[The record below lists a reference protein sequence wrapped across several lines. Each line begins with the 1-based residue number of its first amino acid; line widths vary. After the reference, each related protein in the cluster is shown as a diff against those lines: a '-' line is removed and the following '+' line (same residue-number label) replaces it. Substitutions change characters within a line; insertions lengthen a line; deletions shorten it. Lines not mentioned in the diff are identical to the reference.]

1 MRQCGLSVSRRP
13 VQLVQD
19 LEATQVE
26 LSGLHAREQLAWANE
41 RFGDRFAVTTS
52 FGTQSA
58 VLLHLLVG
66 VAPKVP
72 VYWIDTGYLF
82 AETYRY
88 AADLTQAL
96 GLNLQVVQP
105 ELSPARME
113 ALMGRLW
120 ESENPDDL
128 VTYHR
133 LRKVE
138 PLDRALDDAG
148 VHCWT
153 SGVRAGQTDNRAAM
167 QPLERLRGRWS
178 LRPLLGW
185 SRRDVFYYMEEH
197 QLPQHPLFEQGYS
210 TVGDWHSSAPD
221 DGQGR
226 ASRFGGRHQECG
238 LHLPEPLVE
247 GAGI

>member
-1 MRQCGLSVSRRP
+1 M
-13 VQLVQD
+13 QLVQD
-19 LEATQVE
+19 LEATQAE
-26 LSGLHAREQLAWANE
+26 LGGLSSSEQLAWAQAS
-41 RFGDRFAVTTS
+41 FGEGFAVTTS

-58 VLLHLLVG
+58 VLLHLLAG

-82 AETYRY
+82 PETYCY
-88 AADLTQAL
+88 AAQLSDLL
-96 GLNLQVVQP
+96 NLNLQVVQP

-113 ALMGRLW
+113 ALHGRLW
-120 ESENPDDL
+120 ESENPDDM
-128 VTYHR
+128 VVYHR
-133 LRKVE
+133 MRKVE
-138 PLDRALDDAG
+138 PLDRALDAAG
-148 VHCWT
+148 VTCWA
-153 SGVRAGQTDNRAAM
+153 SGVRARQTDNRAAM

-185 SRRDVFYYMEEH
+185 SRRDVYYYMEEH
-197 QLPQHPLFEQGYS
+197 KLPQHPLFEQGYS
-210 TVGDWHSSAPD
+210 SVGDWHSSAPD

-238 LHLPEPLVE
+238 LHLPEALVE

>member
-1 MRQCGLSVSRRP
+1 MRQSGLSVSRCP

-96 GLNLQVVQP
+96 GLNLKVVQP

-148 VHCWT
+148 VHCWA

-197 QLPQHPLFEQGYS
+197 QRPDRAAS
-210 TVGDWHSSAPD
+210 WH
-221 DGQGR
+221 R
-226 ASRFGGRHQECG
+226 
-238 LHLPEPLVE
+238 
-247 GAGI
+247 

>member
-1 MRQCGLSVSRRP
+1 M
-13 VQLVQD
+13 QLVQD
-19 LEATQVE
+19 LEATQAE
-26 LSGLHAREQLAWANE
+26 LEALEAPEQLRWANDH
-41 RFGDRFAVTTS
+41 FGSGFAVTTS

-66 VAPKVP
+66 VAPDVP

-82 AETYRY
+82 PETYQY
-88 AADLTQAL
+88 AADLTQRL
-96 GLNLQVVQP
+96 KLNLKVVQP

-113 ALMGRLW
+113 ALLGRLW

-133 LRKVE
+133 LRMVE
-138 PLDRALDDAG
+138 PLDQALDAAE
-148 VHCWT
+148 VSCWA

-167 QPLERLRGRWS
+167 RPLERLRGRWS
-178 LRPLLGW
+178 LRPLLRW
-185 SRRDVFYYMEEH
+185 TRRDVYYYMEKHE
-197 QLPQHPLFEQGYS
+197 LPQHPLFEQGYS

-238 LHLPEPLVE
+238 LHLPETLVE